1 MRTEAPA
8 IVLPFARLL
17 AIASSGCDRRQTDG
31 HSATP
36 PAQGAATEAPAE
48 APADQSIQPAQQPP
62 SEPASDAQS
71 ADAAADDTRPPES
84 Q

>member
-1 MRTEAPA
+1 MKTKTSA
-8 IVLPFARLL
+8 IALPFALLL
-17 AIASSGCDRRQTDG
+17 AIASAGCDRRQTDG

-36 PAQGAATEAPAE
+36 PAQGTATEAPAE
-48 APADQSIQPAQQPP
+48 APADQSIQPAQPA
-62 SEPASDAQS
+62 SEPASDAQP